1 MPKSLISIT
10 AIICEKI
17 LVERDRVLSAIR
29 IVDLFFVDMATGVP
43 PEKVA
48 ALLSLLVSTKFSEAD
63 DQLHSIE
70 IKLLR
75 PDGEIQ
81 TLVEPHVP
89 PIDRSR
95 YPGVPTG
102 FNLHAEV
109 AVSARQ
115 LGLHAFIIYIDG
127 EEAVR
132 TTFTLLTREEAT
144 S

>member
-43 PEKVA
+43 PDKVA
-48 ALLSLLVSTKFSEAD
+48 AMLSLLVSTKFSGAD

-89 PIDRSR
+89 QIDR
-95 YPGVPTG
+95 
-102 FNLHAEV
+102 
-109 AVSARQ
+109 
-115 LGLHAFIIYIDG
+115 
-127 EEAVR
+127 
-132 TTFTLLTREEAT
+132 
-144 S
+144 